1 MSPVPSSSFFADL
14 YKRERKSF
22 RGKAIDFRKNQRIGL
37 ARYAKSLSESRAG
50 AEIVS
55 ETGDQVGDG
64 QRDESTER
72 QPPSWKYDPAKP
84 NGGRAPHSSREETE
98 RRIEIVR
105 QMIVDGHNLGD
116 IKRLQSLT
124 WGVTARTVW
133 QYITLARKRNKQSLR
148 IAGDEAC
155 ATSIEFW
162 SRRKREAQADAA
174 TLREKIAE
182 VERDEAAWLERLH
195 AADDS
200 VIESYTLELSR
211 LSKKV
216 DSLARRLQ
224 SAESREAKAHDRI
237 DVILGTRAPTKVAIT
252 DAAGNDLPRDPQVLQ
267 TRLVALGF
275 ALPALPDGTGGAVQS
290 LPALPPATRLE
301 ASARRLDSR
310 E

>member
-1 MSPVPSSSFFADL
+1 MP
-14 YKRERKSF
+14 
-22 RGKAIDFRKNQRIGL
+22 
-37 ARYAKSLSESRAG
+37 ESRAG

-55 ETGDQVGDG
+55 ETGDQIGDG

-72 QPPSWKYDPAKP
+72 QPPRWNYDPAKP

-105 QMIVDGHNLGD
+105 KMIVDGHNLID
-116 IKRLQSLT
+116 IKRLKAIE
-124 WGVTARTVW
+124 WGVTQRTVW
-133 QYITLARKRNKQSLR
+133 QYVVHARKRNKQSLR
-148 IAGDEAC
+148 ISGDEAC

-182 VERDEAAWLERLH
+182 VERESEAMSERMQH
-195 AADDS
+195 CDPEAVEGFSA
-200 VIESYTLELSR
+200 ELSR
-211 LSKKV
+211 L
-216 DSLARRLQ
+216 DRRLNSLATQL
-224 SAESREAKAHDRI
+224 SHAMSREAKAHDRI

-301 ASARRLDSR
+301 ASARRLNSR